1 MKITIHGDPIPK
13 ARARIFKNKY
23 TGKEQGFDPQTT
35 QKTEVKWRIKQAA
48 LKCEIRPIA
57 DAYHV
62 HFDFFFRPPNDNL
75 RNLRLWGIIPH
86 NVKPDASNIIKFYE
100 DAANAILY
108 RDDAQIVR
116 VTGEKHYS
124 ENPRT
129 EIVILSK
136 MQPDVT
142 PEIKQLVKYCS
153 PKDLEEITQ
162 DVQLMQ
168 KILSSSNLADT
179 DNLENV
185 SLGRLQPAAES
196 LIRFGKK
203 WGGVLSKIAK

>member
-1 MKITIHGDPIPK
+1 MKITIHGEPIPK
-13 ARARIFKNKY
+13 ARPRFFTKGGHKLAFNSQSTQESEFAWKLAKARNEAKFDHL
-23 TGKEQGFDPQTT
+23 GEQY
-35 QKTEVKWRIKQAA
+35 
-48 LKCEIRPIA
+48 EISLR
-57 DAYHV
+57 
-62 HFDFFFRPPNDNL
+62 FFFRPPPGKDANEKLWGLIPHTGRPDLDNL
-75 RNLRLWGIIPH
+75 E
-86 NVKPDASNIIKFYE
+86 KFVL
-100 DAANAILY
+100 DCANGVLY
-108 RDDAQIVR
+108 HDDAQITR
-116 VTGEKHYS
+116 LSSTKHYCI
-124 ENPRT
+124 NPRT